1 MLKAFKR
8 SAQPADETGQMR
20 TFAVALFAL
29 GLLGLTHAAAGSSAP
44 PSAEIQ
50 AKNAQAAQ
58 VLAQVNQLD
67 TRFGALV
74 DAWDGAKV
82 QLAATEQQLAAHRAE
97 LSIAQKQSLI
107 AQRHAAQLLVTIYE
121 GQSPDL
127 IQLLVGSSK
136 LSDVINAVQY
146 TRDVASSAQHVA
158 AAAVRARDRLT
169 AATARLQRSER
180 TRRATLAQLDSE
192 RATIGAMLTKRRAL
206 LSSIQSE
213 IVQMK
218 AREAAQQARAAA
230 AARAR
235 LARQEAQLREEAA
248 QRVKEAE
255 AAAAAAQPAPKPT
268 PTANTTP
275 STPTAPAE
283 TTAPA
288 ATTTTGVTTSVTTS
302 DAAPPTPPAAAPVSG
317 GHPQAASIALQYLGI
332 KYQWGGASPG
342 TGFDCSGLVM
352 YVFAQLGVQLPH
364 FAAGQYGY
372 GTAVPRDQLQPGD
385 LVFFDG
391 LSHVGIYI
399 GNGQM
404 VHAPQTGDVV
414 KISPLSEFG
423 GARYV
428 GARRV

>member
-1 MLKAFKR
+1 MLTTDR
-8 SAQPADETGQMR
+8 SGASAAEGSRVR
-20 TFAVALFAL
+20 TRITALAAL
-29 GLLGLTHAAAGSSAP
+29 ALVGLAHAAAGSSAP
-44 PSAEIQ
+44 PSAAIQ
-50 AKNAQAAQ
+50 AKNAQAAN
-58 VLAQVNQLD
+58 VLAQVNALD

-74 DAWDGAKV
+74 DAWDGAKIQLATTEK
-82 QLAATEQQLAAHRAE
+82 QLAANRAQ
-97 LSIAQKQSLI
+97 LSIAQKQSLV
-107 AQRHAAQLLVTIYE
+107 AQRRAAQLLVTIYE
-121 GQSPDL
+121 GDTPDL

-146 TRDVASSAQHVA
+146 TRDVASAEQHIA

-169 AATARLQRSER
+169 AATERLQTAERS
-180 TRRATLAQLDSE
+180 RRATLGQLDGE
-192 RATIGAMLTKRRAL
+192 RATIGAMLAKRRQL
-206 LSSIQSE
+206 LSSIQSQ

-218 AREAAQQARAAA
+218 AQEAAEQARAAA
-230 AARAR
+230 AARTR
-235 LARQEAQLREEAA
+235 LARQEALLREEAA
-248 QRVKEAE
+248 QRAKDAADA
-255 AAAAAAQPAPKPT
+255 AAAAAAQAKPT

-275 STPTAPAE
+275 ATTPAAATTTTPSVTTTTATPP

-288 ATTTTGVTTSVTTS
+288 AV
-302 DAAPPTPPAAAPVSG
+302 PVSG
-317 GHPQAASIALQYLGI
+317 GHPEAASIALKYLGI
-332 KYQWGGASPG
+332 PYQWGGASPG

-372 GTAVPRDQLQPGD
+372 GSPVSRDQLQPGD

-414 KISPLSEFG
+414 KITAISDFG
-423 GARYV
+423 SRYV
-428 GARRV
+428 GARRI

>member
-1 MLKAFKR
+1 
-8 SAQPADETGQMR
+8 
-20 TFAVALFAL
+20 V
-29 GLLGLTHAAAGSSAP
+29 GLAHAASGVSAP
-44 PSAEIQ
+44 PSAQIQ
-50 AKNAQAAQ
+50 AKNAQAAH
-58 VLAQVNQLD
+58 VLAQVNALD

-74 DAWDGAKV
+74 DAWDGAKI
-82 QLAATEQQLAAHRAE
+82 QLATTEKQLAVNRTQ
-97 LSIAQKQSLI
+97 LSAAQKQSLI
-107 AQRHAAQLLVTIYE
+107 AQRRAAQLLVTIYE
-121 GQSPDL
+121 GDTPDL

-146 TRDVASSAQHVA
+146 TRDVASAEQHIA

-169 AATARLQRSER
+169 AATERLQNAERS
-180 TRRATLAQLDSE
+180 RRATLAQLDGE
-192 RATIGAMLTKRRAL
+192 RATIGAMLAKRRQL
-206 LSSIQSE
+206 LSSIQSQ
-213 IVQMK
+213 IVEMK
-218 AREAAQQARAAA
+218 AQEAAQQARAAA

-248 QRVKEAE
+248 QRAKDAAAA
-255 AAAAAAQPAPKPT
+255 AAAAAAQAKPS

-275 STPTAPAE
+275 VAPPA
-283 TTAPA
+283 A
-288 ATTTTGVTTSVTTS
+288 ATTTTSVTTTT
-302 DAAPPTPPAAAPVSG
+302 AATAPTTTPTVVPVSG
-317 GHPQAASIALQYLGI
+317 GHPEAASIALKYLGI
-332 KYQWGGASPG
+332 PYQWGGASPG

-372 GTAVPRDQLQPGD
+372 GSPVSRDQLQPGD

-414 KISPLSEFG
+414 KITAISDFG
-423 GARYV
+423 NRYV
-428 GARRV
+428 GARRI

>member
-1 MLKAFKR
+1 
-8 SAQPADETGQMR
+8 
-20 TFAVALFAL
+20 V
-29 GLLGLTHAAAGSSAP
+29 GLAHAASGVSAP
-44 PSAEIQ
+44 PSAQIQ
-50 AKNAQAAQ
+50 AKNAQAAH
-58 VLAQVNQLD
+58 VLAQVNALD

-74 DAWDGAKV
+74 DAWDGAKI
-82 QLAATEQQLAAHRAE
+82 QLATTEKQLAVNRAQ
-97 LSIAQKQSLI
+97 LSAAQKQSLI
-107 AQRHAAQLLVTIYE
+107 AQRRAAQLLVTIYE
-121 GQSPDL
+121 GDTPDL

-146 TRDVASSAQHVA
+146 TRDVASAEQHIA

-169 AATARLQRSER
+169 AATERLQNAERS
-180 TRRATLAQLDSE
+180 RRATLAQLDGE
-192 RATIGAMLTKRRAL
+192 RATIGAMLTKRRQL
-206 LSSIQSE
+206 LSSIQSQ
-213 IVQMK
+213 IVEMK
-218 AREAAQQARAAA
+218 AQEAAQQARAAA

-248 QRVKEAE
+248 QRAKDAAAA
-255 AAAAAAQPAPKPT
+255 AAAAAAQAKPS

-275 STPTAPAE
+275 VAPPA
-283 TTAPA
+283 A
-288 ATTTTGVTTSVTTS
+288 ATTTTSVTTTT
-302 DAAPPTPPAAAPVSG
+302 AATAPTTTPTVVPVSG
-317 GHPQAASIALQYLGI
+317 GHPEAASIALKYLGI
-332 KYQWGGASPG
+332 PYQWGGASPG

-372 GTAVPRDQLQPGD
+372 GSPVSRDQLQPGD

-414 KISPLSEFG
+414 KITAISDFG
-423 GARYV
+423 NRYV
-428 GARRV
+428 GARRI

>member
-1 MLKAFKR
+1 MLTTDR
-8 SAQPADETGQMR
+8 SGASAAEGSRVR
-20 TFAVALFAL
+20 TRITALAAL
-29 GLLGLTHAAAGSSAP
+29 ALVGLAHAASGSSAP
-44 PSAEIQ
+44 PSAAIQ

-58 VLAQVNQLD
+58 VLAQVNALD

-74 DAWDGAKV
+74 DAWDGAKIQLSTTEK
-82 QLAATEQQLAAHRAE
+82 QLAANRAQL
-97 LSIAQKQSLI
+97 SVAQKQSLV
-107 AQRHAAQLLVTIYE
+107 AQKRAAQLLVTIYE
-121 GQSPDL
+121 GETPDL

-146 TRDVASSAQHVA
+146 TRDVAAAEHHIA

-169 AATARLQRSER
+169 AATERLQNAERS
-180 TRRATLAQLDSE
+180 RRATLAQLDDE
-192 RATIGAMLTKRRAL
+192 RATIGAMLTKRRQL

-218 AREAAQQARAAA
+218 AQEAAQQARAAA

-235 LARQEAQLREEAA
+235 LARQEARLRAEAA
-248 QRVKEAE
+248 QRAKDAADA
-255 AAAAAAQPAPKPT
+255 AAAAAAQAKPS

-275 STPTAPAE
+275 AAP
-283 TTAPA
+283 PA
-288 ATTTTGVTTSVTTS
+288 ATTTASVTTTT
-302 DAAPPTPPAAAPVSG
+302 DEAPTGAAAAPVSG
-317 GHPQAASIALQYLGI
+317 GHPEAASLALKYLGI
-332 KYQWGGASPG
+332 PYQWGGASPG

-372 GTAVPRDQLQPGD
+372 GSAVSRDQLQPGD

-414 KISPLSEFG
+414 KITAISDFG
-423 GARYV
+423 SRYV
-428 GARRV
+428 GARRI

>member
-1 MLKAFKR
+1 MLTTDR
-8 SAQPADETGQMR
+8 SGAPAAEGSRVR
-20 TFAVALFAL
+20 TRITALAAL
-29 GLLGLTHAAAGSSAP
+29 ALVGLAHAASGSSAP
-44 PSAEIQ
+44 PSAAIQ
-50 AKNAQAAQ
+50 AKNAQAAH
-58 VLAQVNQLD
+58 VLAQVNALD

-74 DAWDGAKV
+74 DAWDGAKIQLATTEK
-82 QLAATEQQLAAHRAE
+82 QLAANRAQL
-97 LSIAQKQSLI
+97 SVAQKQSLV
-107 AQRHAAQLLVTIYE
+107 AQRRAAQLLVTIYE
-121 GQSPDL
+121 GDTPDL

-146 TRDVASSAQHVA
+146 TRDVAAAEHHIA

-169 AATARLQRSER
+169 AATERLQNAERS
-180 TRRATLAQLDSE
+180 RRATLAQLDGE
-192 RATIGAMLTKRRAL
+192 RATIGAMLTKRRQL
-206 LSSIQSE
+206 LSSIQSQ

-218 AREAAQQARAAA
+218 AQEAAQQARAAA

-235 LARQEAQLREEAA
+235 LAREEAQLREEAA
-248 QRVKEAE
+248 QRARDAADA
-255 AAAAAAQPAPKPT
+255 AAAAAAQAKPS

-275 STPTAPAE
+275 AT
-283 TTAPA
+283 PA
-288 ATTTTGVTTSVTTS
+288 ASDPGTTTGVATTTATAPTT
-302 DAAPPTPPAAAPVSG
+302 TTVVPVSG
-317 GHPQAASIALQYLGI
+317 GHPEAASIALKYLGI
-332 KYQWGGASPG
+332 PYQWGGASPG

-372 GTAVPRDQLQPGD
+372 GSPVSRDQLQPGD

-414 KISPLSEFG
+414 KITAISDFG
-423 GARYV
+423 NRYV
-428 GARRV
+428 GARRI

>member
-1 MLKAFKR
+1 MLRKYRSGRLVAEGSRVRTRLTAFI
-8 SAQPADETGQMR
+8 
-20 TFAVALFAL
+20 ALAL
-29 GLLGLTHAAAGSSAP
+29 VGLAHAAAGSSAP
-44 PSAEIQ
+44 PSAAIQ

-58 VLAQVNQLD
+58 VLAQVNALD

-82 QLAATEQQLAAHRAE
+82 QLATTEKQLAANRSQLTRA
-97 LSIAQKQSLI
+97 QRQSLI

-121 GQSPDL
+121 GDNPDL

-158 AAAVRARDRLT
+158 AAAARARDRLT
-169 AATARLQRSER
+169 AATERLQNTER
-180 TRRATLAQLDSE
+180 TRRATLAQLDGE
-192 RATIGAMLTKRRAL
+192 RADIGAMLAKRRQL

-218 AREAAQQARAAA
+218 AQEAAQQARAAA

-235 LARQEAQLREEAA
+235 LAREAAQLRAEAA
-248 QRVKEAE
+248 QRAKE
-255 AAAAAAQPAPKPT
+255 AAAAQPKAAAA
-268 PTANTTP
+268 PTATP
-275 STPTAPAE
+275 SAPDTTEATTSTAVT
-283 TTAPA
+283 TTAATPP
-288 ATTTTGVTTSVTTS
+288 TTTTSGAT
-302 DAAPPTPPAAAPVSG
+302 PTVAPVSS
-317 GHPQAASIALQYLGI
+317 GHPEAASIALKYLGI
-332 KYQWGGASPG
+332 PYQWGGASPG

-352 YVFAQLGVQLPH
+352 YVYAQLGVQLPH

-372 GTAVPRDQLQPGD
+372 GSPVSRDQLQPGD

-414 KISPLSEFG
+414 KITALSDFG
-423 GARYV
+423 NRYV
-428 GARRV
+428 GARRI

>member
-1 MLKAFKR
+1 
-8 SAQPADETGQMR
+8 
-20 TFAVALFAL
+20 
-29 GLLGLTHAAAGSSAP
+29 
-44 PSAEIQ
+44 
-50 AKNAQAAQ
+50 
-58 VLAQVNQLD
+58 
-67 TRFGALV
+67 
-74 DAWDGAKV
+74 
-82 QLAATEQQLAAHRAE
+82 
-97 LSIAQKQSLI
+97 
-107 AQRHAAQLLVTIYE
+107 
-121 GQSPDL
+121 
-127 IQLLVGSSK
+127 
-136 LSDVINAVQY
+136 
-146 TRDVASSAQHVA
+146 
-158 AAAVRARDRLT
+158 
-169 AATARLQRSER
+169 
-180 TRRATLAQLDSE
+180 
-192 RATIGAMLTKRRAL
+192 MLTKRRAL

-213 IVQMK
+213 IVQMR

-248 QRVKEAE
+248 QRVKEAS
-255 AAAAAAQPAPKPT
+255 AAAAPKPT
-268 PTANTTP
+268 PTANTIP
-275 STPTAPAE
+275 STTTAPAV
-283 TTAPA
+283 TTTPA
-288 ATTTTGVTTSVTTS
+288 ATTTTSVTTSVTTT
-302 DAAPPTPPAAAPVSG
+302 DAAAPTTPAAAPVSG
-317 GHPQAASIALQYLGI
+317 GHPQAASIAMQYLGI

-352 YVFAQLGVQLPH
+352 YVFAQIGVQLPH

-372 GTAVPRDQLQPGD
+372 GTPVPRDQLQPGD